1 MARSLPTAV
10 ITAINKQTT
19 TSAFLVLLEIYHPDI
34 GTYYLVNNTENIV
47 AGATTY
53 LAFPFSVMLPPDD
66 PELQV
71 RARLT
76 ISNVTTELAVLRSI
90 AGQRT
95 RATFAL
101 KVIEASDPT
110 TVLQS
115 VSGLVA
121 ASVSY
126 NADVMDIDLTIDNFL
141 TEPFPSATFSP
152 STFPGIF

>member
-1 MARSLPTAV
+1 MPRTLPTSV
-10 ITAINKQTT
+10 ITAVNSQTT
-19 TSAFLVLLEIYHPDI
+19 TNVFLVLLEISHSAVP
-34 GTYYLVNNTENIV
+34 TFYLVNNTENIV
-47 AGATTY
+47 SGANTY
-53 LAFPFSVMLPPDD
+53 LAFPFAVTLPPDD

-76 ISNVTTELAVLRSI
+76 LSHVTTELNILRTL
-90 AGQRT
+90 AGQRE
-95 RATFAL
+95 RVSFSL

-110 TVLQS
+110 VILQS
-115 VSGLVA
+115 ISGLVA

-126 NADVMDIDLTIDNFL
+126 NADAMDINLTIDNFL

>member
-1 MARSLPTAV
+1 MPRTLPTSV
-10 ITAINKQTT
+10 ITAVNSQTT
-19 TSAFLVLLEIYHPDI
+19 TNVFLVLLEISHSAI
-34 GTYYLVNNTENIV
+34 GTFYLVNNTENIIS
-47 AGATTY
+47 GATTY
-53 LAFPFSVMLPPDD
+53 LAFPFSVTLPPDD

-76 ISNVTTELAVLRSI
+76 LSHVTSELNILRTL
-90 AGQRT
+90 AGQRE
-95 RATFAL
+95 RVSFSL

-110 TVLQS
+110 VVLQS
-115 VSGLVA
+115 ISGLVA

-126 NADVMDIDLTIDNFL
+126 NASAMDIDLTIDNFL

>member
-1 MARSLPTAV
+1 MARSLPTSV

-19 TSAFLVLLEIYHPDI
+19 TSVFLVLLEIYHPAI

-53 LAFPFSVMLPPDD
+53 LAFPFSVTLPPDD

-101 KVIEASDPT
+101 KVIEATDPT

>member
-1 MARSLPTAV
+1 MPRTLPTSV
-10 ITAINKQTT
+10 ITAVNSQTT
-19 TSAFLVLLEIYHPDI
+19 TNVFLVLLEISHSAI
-34 GTYYLVNNTENIV
+34 GTFYLVNNTENIIS
-47 AGATTY
+47 GAITY
-53 LAFPFSVMLPPDD
+53 LAFPFSVTLPPDD

-76 ISNVTTELAVLRSI
+76 LSHVTSELNILRTL
-90 AGQRT
+90 AGQRE
-95 RATFAL
+95 RVSFSL

-110 TVLQS
+110 VVLQS
-115 VSGLVA
+115 ISGLVA

-126 NADVMDIDLTIDNFL
+126 NASAMDIDLTIDNFL

>member
-1 MARSLPTAV
+1 MPRTLPTSVLTAV
-10 ITAINKQTT
+10 NSQTT
-19 TSAFLVLLEIYHPDI
+19 TNVFLVLLEISHSAI
-34 GTYYLVNNTENIV
+34 GTFYLVNNTENIIS
-47 AGATTY
+47 GAITY
-53 LAFPFSVMLPPDD
+53 LAFPFSVTLPPDD

-76 ISNVTTELAVLRSI
+76 LSHVTSELNILRTL
-90 AGQRT
+90 AGQRE
-95 RATFAL
+95 RVSFSL

-110 TVLQS
+110 VVLQS
-115 VSGLVA
+115 ISGLVA

-126 NADVMDIDLTIDNFL
+126 NASAMDIDLTIDNFL

>member
-1 MARSLPTAV
+1 
-10 ITAINKQTT
+10 
-19 TSAFLVLLEIYHPDI
+19 
-34 GTYYLVNNTENIV
+34 
-47 AGATTY
+47 
-53 LAFPFSVMLPPDD
+53 MLPPDD

>member
-10 ITAINKQTT
+10 ITAVNKQTT
-19 TSAFLVLLEIYHPDI
+19 TSIFLVLLEVYHPDI
-34 GTYYLVNNTENIV
+34 GTYYFVNNTENVV
-47 AGATTY
+47 AGANTY
-53 LAFPFSVMLPPDD
+53 LAFPFSVTLPPDD

-76 ISNVTTELAVLRSI
+76 LSNVTTELAVLRSI

-126 NADVMDIDLTIDNFL
+126 NADLMDIDLTIDNFL